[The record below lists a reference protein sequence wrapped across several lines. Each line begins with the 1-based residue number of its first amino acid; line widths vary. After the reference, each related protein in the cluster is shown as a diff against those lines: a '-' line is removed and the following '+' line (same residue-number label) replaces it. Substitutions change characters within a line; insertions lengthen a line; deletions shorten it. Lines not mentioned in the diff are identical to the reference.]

1 MRVGPGAVRRII
13 GGRRVRQAAA
23 PKQAAGGGRVE
34 AWICATC
41 GIQYPPS
48 ESPPE
53 RCAICDEDRQYVR
66 RGGQRWTTLAAMA
79 GEGYR
84 NELTEAEPGLTWI
97 ETHPRF
103 PIGQRALLVRHPDG
117 NVLWDCIAWLD
128 APTVERVRDLGGIA
142 AIAISH
148 PHYYTTMVE
157 WAEAFGARVYVHA
170 ADRRWAVRTSD
181 RVVFWSG
188 DELALAPGVTVAR
201 LGGHFDGAAVLHWA
215 AGAGGRG
222 ALLTGDTIQCVPHKD
237 WVSFM
242 YSYPNLTPLPAWQV
256 RRIADAAGR
265 FAYDRLYGAFGGV
278 IESGA
283 REAVFASAERYIAA
297 VSRPEP

>member
-1 MRVGPGAVRRII
+1 MGATAM
-13 GGRRVRQAAA
+13 QAW
-23 PKQAAGGGRVE
+23 V
-34 AWICATC
+34 CVTC

-48 ESPPE
+48 EAPPP

-66 RGGQRWTTLAAMA
+66 RGGQEWTTLAAMA
-79 GEGYR
+79 AAGHR
-84 NELTEAEPGLTWI
+84 NELSEVEPGLIAI
-97 ETHPRF
+97 ETRPRF
-103 PIGQRALLVRHPDG
+103 AIGQRALLVRHPAG
-117 NVLWDCIAWLD
+117 NVLWDCVAYLD
-128 APTVERVRDLGGIA
+128 GPTLERVRAMGGIA

-157 WAEAFGARVYVHA
+157 WAEAFGARVYLHA
-170 ADRRWAVRTSD
+170 ADRRWAVRTSQ

-188 DELALAPGVTVAR
+188 DVLQLADGVTLAR

-256 RRIADAAGR
+256 RRIAAGAAR
-265 FAYDRLYGAFGGV
+265 FSFDRLYGAFGGV
-278 IESGA
+278 IDAGA
-283 REAVFASAERYIAA
+283 REAVLRSAERYVAA
-297 VSRPEP
+297 LSRPEPADGGEAGPLRDGAEAG